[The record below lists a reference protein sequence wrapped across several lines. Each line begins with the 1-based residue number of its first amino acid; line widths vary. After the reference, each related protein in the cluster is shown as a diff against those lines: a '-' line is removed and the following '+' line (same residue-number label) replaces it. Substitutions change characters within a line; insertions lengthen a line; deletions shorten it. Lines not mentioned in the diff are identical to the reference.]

1 MMRGRPACPR
11 AGRTIPGARARPD
24 MNIRFLETF
33 VWLTRLR
40 SFRAA
45 AEKLSTTQPN
55 VSSRLAALEDQLR
68 VKLHVRGAKE
78 FQPTAAGRRLFEYAE
93 RILELSDRMHHEL
106 GVPEA
111 ENAIVRVGILEMV
124 TLSWLP
130 EFVRAIRASDTLT
143 EVDFVTE
150 TSGALVQALRRGEID
165 LAFVWGPVDEPH
177 VANDY
182 VCSYATQW
190 LGSPR
195 FVEGIQG
202 TIDVT
207 ELARLPVVPSKKD
220 ASDQAFVREYFAPY
234 GLELAPRPDDG
245 IVLDSYSVATSMQ
258 LIRTGLAVM
267 AMAPLLMAD
276 ELRAGTV
283 VALPVA
289 QPLPPIWLTACHHT
303 RRPRPFIARL
313 VAMARAAAL
322 EYAARVDRSQFW
334 VDAQVSAEAPAAPG
348 AERPG

>member
-1 MMRGRPACPR
+1 
-11 AGRTIPGARARPD
+11 

-45 AEKLSTTQPN
+45 AEKLNTTQPN
-55 VSSRLAALEDQLR
+55 ISSRVGALEDLLR
-68 VKLHVRGAKE
+68 VKLYVRGAKE

-93 RILELSDRMHHEL
+93 RIVELSEKLRQEIA
-106 GVPEA
+106 VPED
-111 ENAIVRVGILEMV
+111 ENAIVRVGILEIV

-130 EFVRAIRASDTLT
+130 EFIRAIRASDTLI

-150 TSGALVQALRRGEID
+150 TSASLVQSLRRGELD
-165 LAFVWGPVDEPH
+165 LAFVWGPFDEPQ

-182 VCSYATQW
+182 VCSYATQF

-195 FVEGIQG
+195 YAAGQK
-202 TIDVT
+202 TLDVVD
-207 ELARLPVVPSKKD
+207 LARLPLVPSKKD
-220 ASDQAFVREYFAPY
+220 ASDSAIVREYFASH
-234 GLELAPRPDDG
+234 GMDLAPRPDDG
-245 IVLDSYSVATSMQ
+245 IVLSSYSLATTQQ

-283 VALPVA
+283 VAMPVA
-289 QPLPPIWLTACHHT
+289 QPLPPIYLTACH
-303 RRPRPFIARL
+303 RAQAPRPFISRL
-313 VAMARAAAL
+313 VAMARAAAAQ
-322 EYAARVDRSQFW
+322 YGARVDPGHFW
-334 VDAQVSAEAPAAPG
+334 IDAPEASGALRDAPDAGGIPSGGEADGLSGGDG
-348 AERPG
+348 A